1 MEELSLSDEVALL
14 LAMGLKLVF
23 WEGLSDAV
31 SDAEEESELLVLVVR
46 VELLLE
52 LELGVMKGLLVPLV
66 LGELVALGLED
77 KLMLDRKSVV

>member
-1 MEELSLSDEVALL
+1 M
-14 LAMGLKLVF
+14 LA
-23 WEGLSDAV
+23 
-31 SDAEEESELLVLVVR
+31 VR

-77 KLMLDRKSVV
+77 KLMLAL